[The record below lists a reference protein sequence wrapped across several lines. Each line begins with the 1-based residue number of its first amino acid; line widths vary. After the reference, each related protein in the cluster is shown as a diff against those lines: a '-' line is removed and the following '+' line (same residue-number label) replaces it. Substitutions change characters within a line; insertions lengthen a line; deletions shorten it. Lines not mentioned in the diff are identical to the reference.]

1 MADTDGDNRP
11 EIFGTMSASGNY
23 SRNVPYSDSS
33 TWLMVFNDN
42 LSFEFPPV
50 SFPDL
55 PMHFIHFLIKM
66 TDSEVMFCLT
76 WPTGLIHLCSNP
88 E

>member
-1 MADTDGDNRP
+1 MEDIDGDNRP

-33 TWLMVFNDN
+33 TWLMVFNDK

-50 SFPDL
+50 EFPG
-55 PMHFIHFLIKM
+55 FAN
-66 TDSEVMFCLT
+66 
-76 WPTGLIHLCSNP
+76 GLIYITL
-88 E
+88 